1 MQLNLKHLG
10 NNYVL
15 PKNCQ
20 PGTNWIA
27 LNYTEKPIVCELGGV
42 IHILQSEIKE
52 VPVLSLIQSP
62 FKVHFCFP
70 K

>member
-27 LNYTEKPIVCELGGV
+27 LNYTEKPIVCELRG
-42 IHILQSEIKE
+42 LYTFYSAKLKRQSCS
-52 VPVLSLIQSP
+52 VLNPIAFQGAFLFS
-62 FKVHFCFP
+62 
-70 K
+70 

>member
-27 LNYTEKPIVCELGGV
+27 LNYTEKPIVCELRG
-42 IHILQSEIKE
+42 LYTFDSAK
-52 VPVLSLIQSP
+52 LKRFL
-62 FKVHFCFP
+62 FCP
-70 K
+70 

>member
-27 LNYTEKPIVCELGGV
+27 LNYTEKPFVCELGG
-42 IHILQSEIKE
+42 LYTFYSAKSKRF
-52 VPVLSLIQSP
+52 L
-62 FKVHFCFP
+62 FCP
-70 K
+70 